1 MWAIPTARLALRGR
15 IIPRLSSHRYD
26 PVLLHLF
33 CGHSS
38 QLSYAF
44 HLDLRRSCLPQHIGV
59 VRPGK
64 DGVVGQR
71 PSTAG
76 EKMDVDGPASAPAG
90 AAAGGT
96 VSYSIGTSAL
106 AFRKD
111 HMEIENPIQDGIVE
125 NW

>member
-1 MWAIPTARLALRGR
+1 M
-15 IIPRLSSHRYD
+15 LSLY
-26 PVLLHLF
+26 
-33 CGHSS
+33 
-38 QLSYAF
+38 
-44 HLDLRRSCLPQHIGV
+44 LDLRHSCLPQHIGV

-76 EKMDVDGPASAPAG
+76 EKMDVDGPANAPAG